1 MAQPFS
7 VPTDNRGMIPPGT
20 REWTG
25 EVQYLAVTDTC
36 TAATKIT
43 VPGRWLYFYATETC
57 HITVGDEY
65 ISAASA
71 TLKNRCFPIPDGNT
85 GAGWCGPFYFP
96 AEFDSNHDGTGDLYI
111 RAIRNAANG
120 ALYIAAAFR
129 SEGMTPGAAASTT
142 STTTTTTTTTS
153 TSTTTTSTSTTTT
166 STTT

>member
-25 EVQYLAVTDTC
+25 EVQALAFTDTV

-43 VPGRWLYFYATETC
+43 VPGKWLYFWATEAC
-57 HITVGDEY
+57 HITLGDAY
-65 ISAASA
+65 ISAAHA
-71 TLKNRCFPIPDGNT
+71 TNKNRCFPIPSGKD
-85 GAGWCGPFYFP
+85 GAGWCGPFYVP
-96 AEFDSNHDGTGDLYI
+96 AEFDSKHDGSGDLYV
-111 RAIRNAANG
+111 RAVRNSTNG
-120 ALYIAAAFR
+120 TLYISAAFR
-129 SEGMTPGAAASTT
+129 SAGLTPGAAGSTT

-153 TSTTTTSTSTTTT
+153 TTTTTTTTTTT